1 MYKLVKALG
10 ILLLGASLLFVFE
23 RIWTNSIWTIDQ
35 ALLLPLLEAI
45 ALGVILY
52 TIGCFLLSTAWW
64 VLISHISDIPIS
76 FSAATAIY
84 GRTQLV
90 KYLPGNVFHYLG
102 RHALGRHA
110 GLDHRSLVLAAVLE
124 TVAAVA
130 AAICISILGW
140 GVWTSTAN
148 EIELPSLIIVAL
160 AVLAAVVILNA
171 VVRRIPRISN
181 IAISRVEQR
190 MALPGIIRATLLYT
204 VFFAASSFILWLLL
218 RPLDYEM
225 YSQVFT
231 QSLYLLLL
239 PLAAVS
245 WLAGFVTPGAPA
257 GIGIRESVLI
267 LALAPYIDAK
277 SATLV
282 AMAFRLVTISGDSG
296 FFLVSHLFNTR
307 SRNNRAVDVA
317 DN

>member
-1 MYKLVKALG
+1 MYKPVKALG

-148 EIELPSLIIVAL
+148 EIEYRHSLSLRLPCS
-160 AVLAAVVILNA
+160 
-171 VVRRIPRISN
+171 P
-181 IAISRVEQR
+181 Q
-190 MALPGIIRATLLYT
+190 
-204 VFFAASSFILWLLL
+204 W
-218 RPLDYEM
+218 
-225 YSQVFT
+225 
-231 QSLYLLLL
+231 
-239 PLAAVS
+239 
-245 WLAGFVTPGAPA
+245 
-257 GIGIRESVLI
+257 
-267 LALAPYIDAK
+267 
-277 SATLV
+277 
-282 AMAFRLVTISGDSG
+282 
-296 FFLVSHLFNTR
+296 
-307 SRNNRAVDVA
+307 
-317 DN
+317 

>member
-1 MYKLVKALG
+1 
-10 ILLLGASLLFVFE
+10 
-23 RIWTNSIWTIDQ
+23 
-35 ALLLPLLEAI
+35 
-45 ALGVILY
+45 
-52 TIGCFLLSTAWW
+52 
-64 VLISHISDIPIS
+64 
-76 FSAATAIY
+76 
-84 GRTQLV
+84 
-90 KYLPGNVFHYLG
+90 
-102 RHALGRHA
+102 
-110 GLDHRSLVLAAVLE
+110 
-124 TVAAVA
+124 
-130 AAICISILGW
+130 
-140 GVWTSTAN
+140 
-148 EIELPSLIIVAL
+148 
-160 AVLAAVVILNA
+160 VVILNA